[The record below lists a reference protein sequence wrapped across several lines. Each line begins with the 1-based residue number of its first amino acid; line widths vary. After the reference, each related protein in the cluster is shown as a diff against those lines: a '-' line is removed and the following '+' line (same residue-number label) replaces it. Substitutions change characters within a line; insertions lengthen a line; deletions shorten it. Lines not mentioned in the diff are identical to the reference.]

1 MSSMTDATLVIPSV
15 FHDQLIWFME
25 HNAPLL
31 QSIQV
36 IVVTSDSLTTRASLD
51 TYLANFTIH
60 TIERPLGFAKTVNI
74 GLRAAT
80 TDWIATCND
89 DVELVDG
96 WLDSLISE
104 ASDST
109 AGLNPIITAPDGSIE
124 SAGIQVL
131 PIGKAIARTS
141 NIPLKT
147 YATEALNAACVVY
160 RRTALEEVGYFD
172 ERFGSYLEDIDLSLS
187 FSKGGWHQLI
197 VPTVTI
203 VHHRHQTST
212 KVLGKKK
219 SFYDARNWC
228 YILAK
233 HWSWKALI
241 MHFPGIVVERAR
253 NLSGVLKAFV
263 A

>member
-1 MSSMTDATLVIPSV
+1 MTDATLVIPSV

-31 QSIQV
+31 QSTPV
-36 IVVTSDSLTTRASLD
+36 IVVTNDPHTTRASLER
-51 TYLANFTIH
+51 YLTDFTIH

-80 TDWIATCND
+80 TEWIATCND
-89 DVELVDG
+89 DVELVEG
-96 WLDSLISE
+96 WLETLILE

-109 AGLNPIITAPDGSIE
+109 AGLNPIITAPDGAIE

-141 NIPLKT
+141 DIPLKT

-160 RRTALEEVGYFD
+160 RKSALEEVGYFD

-187 FSKGGWHQLI
+187 FSKAGWQQLV
-197 VPTVTI
+197 VPSVTV
-203 VHHRHQTST
+203 VHHRHQTSNR
-212 KVLGKKK
+212 VLGKKK
-219 SFYDARNWC
+219 SFYDARNWW

-241 MHFPGIVVERAR
+241 IHFPAIVVERAR
-253 NLSGVLKAFV
+253 NLSGLIKAFI